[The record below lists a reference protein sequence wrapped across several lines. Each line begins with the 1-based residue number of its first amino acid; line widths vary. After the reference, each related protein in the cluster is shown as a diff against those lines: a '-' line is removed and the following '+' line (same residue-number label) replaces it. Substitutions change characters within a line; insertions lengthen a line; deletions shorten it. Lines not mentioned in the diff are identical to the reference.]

1 MTETA
6 DFFKKFWTMN
16 ECCSI
21 ALKSRT
27 FFLYHKEFLQKT
39 ETGVYIDAE
48 FVKKIVERDLINAR
62 EERTRLKSKIRVIN
76 KIKF

>member
-27 FFLYHKEFLQKT
+27 FFLYHKEYLRKT
-39 ETGVYIDAE
+39 EKGVFVDAE

>member
-1 MTETA
+1 MTETEE
-6 DFFKKFWTMN
+6 FLKHYWPMN

-27 FFLYHKEFLQKT
+27 FFLYHKEFLMKT

-48 FVKKIVERDLINAR
+48 FVKEIVERDLINAR
-62 EERTRLKSKIRVIN
+62 EEKNRLSRKIKITN

>member
-1 MTETA
+1 
-6 DFFKKFWTMN
+6 MN

-27 FFLYHKEFLQKT
+27 FFLYHKECLRKT
-39 ETGVYIDAE
+39 ENGVFVDAE

-62 EERTRLKSKIRVIN
+62 EEKNRLSRKIKITN

>member
-6 DFFKKFWTMN
+6 DFYKKFWTMN

-27 FFLYHKEFLQKT
+27 FFLYHKEYLRKT
-39 ETGVYIDAE
+39 ENGVFVDAE

>member
-6 DFFKKFWTMN
+6 DFFKKFWTIN

-27 FFLYHKEFLQKT
+27 FFLYHKEYLRKT
-39 ETGVYIDAE
+39 ENGVFVDAE

>member
-27 FFLYHKEFLQKT
+27 FFLYHKEYLRKT
-39 ETGVYIDAE
+39 ENGVFVDAE

-62 EERTRLKSKIRVIN
+62 EEKNRLSRKIKITN
-76 KIKF
+76 KIKL

>member
-1 MTETA
+1 MTETEE
-6 DFFKKFWTMN
+6 FLKHYWPMN
-16 ECCSI
+16 ECGSI

-27 FFLYHKEFLQKT
+27 FFLHTYRAWET